1 MEIKVCHN
9 ILPLCPIFG
18 NLWCITLLFQ
28 VSFLH
33 NTVLDLSVCQLN
45 NYQKTFSMFSDV
57 PIKEH
62 FLILEFFFVCILLLT
77 CSFEYALYPFKTQ
90 IHLLKSSPTL
100 FGFFKTPNVGG
111 CRFGMY

>member
-33 NTVLDLSVCQLN
+33 NTVLDLSVCQLK

-62 FLILEFFFVCILLLT
+62 FLILEFLNIFLSVFYC
-77 CSFEYALYPFKTQ
+77 
-90 IHLLKSSPTL
+90 
-100 FGFFKTPNVGG
+100 
-111 CRFGMY
+111 